1 MPFFDPKGFKTVT
14 KYCRKIMETVGKKS
28 LRFLMCT
35 KNIHKNLPNN
45 NKTHVKKLYK
55 QLKKI
60 KKM

>member
-14 KYCRKIMETVGKKS
+14 KHRRKIVEIHSDNVPYFHMH
-28 LRFLMCT
+28 T
-35 KNIHKNLPNN
+35 KNIHKYLPNN
-45 NKTHVKKLYK
+45 NKICAKKLYK